1 MFSLHQEGASA
12 VFSLDA
18 SALMGQSFAITH
30 TCHMLGLD
38 PHISTQWCCQH
49 NMKPHSNSFRF
60 GLWLT
65 EKILF
70 ENII

>member
-18 SALMGQSFAITH
+18 SALLGQSFAITH
-30 TCHMLGLD
+30 TCHMLRLD
-38 PHISTQWCCQH
+38 PHISSQH

-60 GLWLT
+60 GLWIT
-65 EKILF
+65 NF
-70 ENII
+70 V